1 MNPIDFAIIILMIAG
16 FAWGFSKGFIYMIF
30 SLLAIIGGLFV
41 SNRLAPL
48 ILPIFPSQYSKIGY
62 IVVFIII
69 FIIIYVLIKKLT
81 YLLNDMVEFLEL
93 EWLDS
98 LIGGV
103 IGLVQFIIIIGVI
116 ISVGNSTRFFEFIP
130 ALQDSKI
137 SYTVSNISMII
148 INFIAGNFSSAYSMT
163 SR

>member
-1 MNPIDFAIIILMIAG
+1 MNPIDLAIVILLIAG

-48 ILPIFPSQYSKIGY
+48 VAPIFPSQYSKMGY
-62 IVVFIII
+62 IIVFIII

-137 SYTVSNISMII
+137 SYSVSNISMII